1 LRDRLPPEFA
11 PLFDNLGQRQ
21 NTSSRGRANI
31 FLSTL
36 ANTLEPGHFDRA
48 LPDEAWCKTFAPAEL
63 LARAVIKARW
73 KAPSRILD
81 LLEGAGGGR
90 NSATASF
97 DLFDI
102 QELGDLRPAV
112 AWTGRRSR
120 RQDLARRLERE
131 ADTIRALRDQQW
143 LPEELAEE
151 HQRAVSNK
159 HRLDQRAQH
168 SSQRRDRERT
178 WDLGSRAS
186 RP

>member
-48 LPDEAWCKTFAPAEL
+48 LPDEAWCKTFSPAEL
-63 LARAVIKARW
+63 LAHPAIKAGW

-97 DLFDI
+97 DLAVGQIGFSLPDSRHGPSSRLPSAGSA
-102 QELGDLRPAV
+102 QGPKRPSVTEAGVAPSPAPWRGFGAAPKLRGS
-112 AWTGRRSR
+112 AWTPSVRST
-120 RQDLARRLERE
+120 A
-131 ADTIRALRDQQW
+131 
-143 LPEELAEE
+143 
-151 HQRAVSNK
+151 
-159 HRLDQRAQH
+159 
-168 SSQRRDRERT
+168 
-178 WDLGSRAS
+178 G
-186 RP
+186 